1 MMVTTR
7 MSRRQFFGKLG
18 EGSLVVGFSLSPV
31 AASMLAREAHAASK
45 KKEVDS
51 LTVLSGIASGSPAAN
66 DAWLT
71 IDHQGNVTLFSG
83 KVEIGTGTQTAFSQ
97 IVAEELYLD
106 VSAIT
111 YVQGDTSQTPD
122 QGVTAGSKSIQVQGP
137 LVRRA
142 AATAFQVL
150 AGLASAY
157 LDVPESQLVAQDG
170 SIGIGPGTK
179 HPTKYAKLL
188 AGQQVSLNVNLAAPL
203 KDPGTYTV
211 VGQPVARLDLPD
223 KCTGR
228 FEFVS
233 DIVLPGMLH
242 GRVVRVN
249 GATVSKA
256 KNATFQSLDDSA
268 ARAIPGFCRQ
278 SRRRTSWASSQ
289 PPSGRR
295 SRRRKRSRS
304 RGTTARTWYP
314 TRSRRTCRQP

>member
-1 MMVTTR
+1 MTITTR
-7 MSRRQFFGKLG
+7 MTRRQFFGKLG
-18 EGSLVVGFSLSPV
+18 EGSLVVGFSLSPM
-31 AASMLAREAHAASK
+31 AASMLAREAHAAS
-45 KKEVDS
+45 VDS
-51 LTVLSGIASGSPAAN
+51 QLTVLSGIASGSPLAN

-71 IDHQGNVTLFSG
+71 IDHQGNITLFSG
-83 KVEIGTGTQTAFSQ
+83 KVELGTGTQTAFSQ
-97 IVAEELYLD
+97 IVAEELNVD

-122 QGVTAGSKSIQVQGP
+122 QGTTAGSKSIQVQGP
-137 LVRRA
+137 LVRAA
-142 AATAFQVL
+142 AATAYEAL

-157 LDVPESQLVAQDG
+157 LGVPKSQIVAQDG
-170 SIGIGPGTK
+170 SFGIGAGVK
-179 HPTKYAKLL
+179 HPTKYAKLFG
-188 AGQQVSLNVNLAAPL
+188 GQQVSLNVNPGAPL

-211 VGQPVARLDLPD
+211 VGQPIARLDLPD
-223 KCTGR
+223 KFTGR

-249 GATVSKA
+249 NGLNGPSKP

-295 SRRRKRSRS
+295 SRQRKRSRS
-304 RGTTARTWYP
+304 RVTAQSWCP
-314 TRSRRTCRQP
+314 TRSGRTCRQP